1 MNTETKKTI
10 AKEIIYFFTVVA
22 MLLIV
27 FLGIE
32 IRNSFL
38 NNKKNNFSKEIS
50 VLKIKIDSIEKRLPK
65 KINKK
70 PKFDEYG
77 ILIKNVDYFNI
88 SDNTIQLRKTDREK
102 LDDIMIKMNNN
113 NESDENKKIVVNDF
127 IQKYGIKK
135 SLKFNKAIE
144 ELEKTKTETS
154 QKLQITEN
162 KIVNINETKNIIFW
176 STLVFFILLYP
187 FRFIFNLLKWSFKII
202 KSKD

>member
-1 MNTETKKTI
+1 MNIETKKTI
-10 AKEIIYFFTVVA
+10 AKEIIYFFSVIA
-22 MLLIV
+22 MLLII

-32 IRNSFL
+32 IRNTFL

-50 VLKIKIDSIEKRLPK
+50 ILKVKIDSIEKKLPK
-65 KINKK
+65 EVNKK

-88 SDNTIQLRKTDREK
+88 LGNTMHLKKTDREK
-102 LDDIMIKMNNN
+102 LDNIMLKMINN
-113 NESDENKKIVVNDF
+113 NESDENKKLVVNDF

-135 SLKFNKAIE
+135 TLKLNKALE
-144 ELEKTKTETS
+144 KLEKTKTETS

-162 KIVNINETKNIIFW
+162 KIVNINETKNIVFW
-176 STLVFFILLYP
+176 CTIVFFVLLYP

-202 KSKD
+202 KNKD

>member
-10 AKEIIYFFTVVA
+10 AKEIIYFFSVVA

-38 NNKKNNFSKEIS
+38 NNKKNNFYKEIS
-50 VLKIKIDSIEKRLPK
+50 VLKIKIDSIKKKLPK
-65 KINKK
+65 KVDKK

-88 SDNTIQLRKTDREK
+88 SDNTIQLKKTDREK
-102 LDDIMIKMNNN
+102 LDNIMLKMNNN

-127 IQKYGIKK
+127 IQKYGTKK
-135 SLKFNKAIE
+135 SLKLNKAFE
-144 ELEKTKTETS
+144 EFEKIKTETS

-162 KIVNINETKNIIFW
+162 KIVNVNETKNIVFW
-176 STLVFFILLYP
+176 CTLVLFVLLYP
-187 FRFIFNLLKWSFKII
+187 FRIIFNLLKWSFKII